1 MAAEPCR
8 SRAQFIAPKLFAG
21 TEEAI
26 RRFKNRWDEYM
37 RHYVPLEGTA
47 DGWRRA
53 TGWFADYKHLS
64 GEKTPLIQSP
74 IVANGE
80 TGAWSCP
87 CPTEEYVMNRLFND
101 ELFPEQRD
109 APAIEETPVS
119 WGDDEAVATVG
130 RAFALL
136 PGLSLLARE
145 DDAGAIV
152 STAALGAAA
161 TPAERVNNDPARTW
175 DMDPG
180 AAAAAVDAAARLAG
194 QSESVRASY
203 IEQIVD
209 ASPSCTRRRRRRAS
223 RRRRRLPPRG
233 FTPRESRR
241 NSSTR
246 NPRGEGRTVRAEY
259 GETLGVR

>member
-1 MAAEPCR
+1 MVCGLQASQR
-8 SRAQFIAPKLFAG
+8 
-21 TEEAI
+21 
-26 RRFKNRWDEYM
+26 
-37 RHYVPLEGTA
+37 
-47 DGWRRA
+47 
-53 TGWFADYKHLS
+53 
-64 GEKTPLIQSP
+64 GEDPLIQSP

-209 ASPSCTRRRRRRAS
+209 ASPRLHRVVGGGGRRDADGDYHREASRRGNHAETRRRGI
-223 RRRRRLPPRG
+223 RG
-233 FTPRESRR
+233 
-241 NSSTR
+241 
-246 NPRGEGRTVRAEY
+246 GEGRTVRAEY
-259 GETLGVR
+259 GETLGSLSSENMGLTRWAF

>member
-1 MAAEPCR
+1 
-8 SRAQFIAPKLFAG
+8 
-21 TEEAI
+21 
-26 RRFKNRWDEYM
+26 
-37 RHYVPLEGTA
+37 
-47 DGWRRA
+47 
-53 TGWFADYKHLS
+53 
-64 GEKTPLIQSP
+64 
-74 IVANGE
+74 
-80 TGAWSCP
+80 
-87 CPTEEYVMNRLFND
+87 MNRLFND

-145 DDAGAIV
+145 DDRRAIV

-209 ASPSCTRRRRRRAS
+209 ASP
-223 RRRRRLPPRG
+223 RLHACRPAAAG
-233 FTPRESRR
+233 VATPTATTTARLHAEGITPKL
-241 NSSTR
+241 SSTR

>member
-1 MAAEPCR
+1 MVV
-8 SRAQFIAPKLFAG
+8 S
-21 TEEAI
+21 
-26 RRFKNRWDEYM
+26 
-37 RHYVPLEGTA
+37 V
-47 DGWRRA
+47 
-53 TGWFADYKHLS
+53 
-64 GEKTPLIQSP
+64 
-74 IVANGE
+74 
-80 TGAWSCP
+80 
-87 CPTEEYVMNRLFND
+87 PTEEYVMNRLFND

-209 ASPSCTRRRRRRAS
+209 ASPRLHASSAAAGVATPTATTTPRLHAEGITPKLVDAESAGRRTNSARGIRRDPRGTLSSRTWASPDGDFKSPPTPISSSHATRRKTRPSRTRRDDGRWKI
-223 RRRRRLPPRG
+223 L
-233 FTPRESRR
+233 FT
-241 NSSTR
+241 
-246 NPRGEGRTVRAEY
+246 
-259 GETLGVR
+259 L